1 CKELNISSRTLR
13 NDIKTIN
20 DYISNHGAEIELVR
34 KKGYKLIYTDKEE
47 FELFWHH
54 DDKGTFLFTSAKN
67 RIDFLL
73 RIFLTTDNYVTQEYL
88 LNTFFIS
95 QNTLH
100 SDFRALK
107 KLLEPYQIQK
117 SNKSNLGYFSYR
129 G

>member
-1 CKELNISSRTLR
+1 M
-13 NDIKTIN
+13 
-20 DYISNHGAEIELVR
+20 
-34 KKGYKLIYTDKEE
+34 
-47 FELFWHH
+47 
-54 DDKGTFLFTSAKN
+54 
-67 RIDFLL
+67 
-73 RIFLTTDNYVTQEYL
+73 TQEYL

-95 QNTLH
+95 QNTLY